1 MNSSVKD
8 APSIPGLVLLAE
20 SGRDSRA
27 RRYRVQAERPVT
39 LYWFHDS
46 KDANAI
52 VNAALAFAEVGPPG
66 FAPVLK
72 AFVFEGRAGVL
83 LGCERAEDAFDG
95 PIVGE
100 DAILFAIRPVAAGLV
115 ALDDAK
121 LSHGRL
127 RRCLIAQHDG
137 SVVALPAFCVA
148 PESTDERS
156 SAAQRDVLAI
166 LELVVHGVC
175 GGAFGDGFQLPAE
188 FHQRA
193 SPRLVATISKLLAAV
208 KSGEEKSGADV
219 LAELGASYLAPRE
232 GATRNTRAVLQTQ
245 TDRSQRRLVFTAL
258 AVASPLVVLVL
269 MGLGGGL
276 DRARQFLRMDEPA
289 PAPSPYTPK
298 SSELDAP
305 PVTPPVSGTSAA
317 TPPAIDD
324 SAAARALAEKI
335 ISDIRASAKP
345 APTPKARDPELVAA
359 EELEAEGKKLLLDI
373 RDKKVEL
380 ANRNAVLQQA
390 IDKLEAARTKLD
402 LLVEQKPELRRQL
415 EGSLEDLNAL
425 IFGAYRLKTRD

>member
-1 MNSSVKD
+1 MNSSVQD

-39 LYWFHDS
+39 LYWFQDS
-46 KDANAI
+46 KDAKSI
-52 VNAALAFAEVGPPG
+52 ENAAHSFAEVAPPG

-72 AFVFEGRAGVL
+72 AFVHDGRAGVL

-100 DAILFAIRPVAAGLV
+100 DAILFAIRPVVSGLL
-115 ALDDAK
+115 ALEDAK
-121 LSHGRL
+121 ISHGRL

-137 SVVALPAFCVA
+137 SVVGLPAFCVA
-148 PESTDERS
+148 PEPSDERS
-156 SAAQRDVLAI
+156 SATQRDVLAI

-175 GGAFGDGFQLPAE
+175 GSSLGEGLQLPAG
-188 FHQRA
+188 FHERA
-193 SPRLVATISKLLAAV
+193 SPRLVATLSKLLAAV
-208 KSGEEKSGADV
+208 KSGSNG
-219 LAELGASYLAPRE
+219 LAELRASYLAPRD
-232 GATRNTRAVLQTQ
+232 GTTRNTRAVVQTEA
-245 TDRSQRRLVFTAL
+245 DRSQRRLVFTAL
-258 AVASPLVVLVL
+258 AVASPIVVLFL

-276 DRARQFLRMDEPA
+276 ERARNFLRMDDSAPEPT
-289 PAPSPYTPK
+289 PYTPK
-298 SSELDAP
+298 YTE
-305 PVTPPVSGTSAA
+305 SGTPQVSSPAGSTSGS

-324 SAAARALAEKI
+324 SAAAKALAEKI

-359 EELEAEGKKLLLDI
+359 EELEAEGKKLLQDV
-373 RDKKVEL
+373 RDKKVDL

-402 LLVEQKPELRRQL
+402 TLIEQKPELTRQL